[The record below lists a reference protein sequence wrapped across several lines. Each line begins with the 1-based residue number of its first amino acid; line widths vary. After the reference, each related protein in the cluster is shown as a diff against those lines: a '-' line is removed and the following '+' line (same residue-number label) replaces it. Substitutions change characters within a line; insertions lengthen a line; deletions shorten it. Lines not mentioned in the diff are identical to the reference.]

1 MTKKILIVVAH
12 PDDEILGAGGTLI
25 KQAELGQE
33 INCLIL
39 SAGVMARSDGTGA
52 KISALR
58 EETQAAGKII
68 GFKNT
73 YFADLPDNSFDTVS
87 LLNIVKEV
95 EKIIDEIKPDIIYTH
110 YQNDLNI
117 DHRLTFQAVL
127 TACRPININSPREL
141 YSFENPSSTEWQ
153 SKAGEQFAPNVYVD
167 ITDTIDQKILALA
180 EYVSEIRDYPHPRSS
195 TGLKIL
201 AQYRGLEAGLK
212 FAEAFYLIRK
222 VD

>member
-95 EKIIDEIKPDIIYTH
+95 EKIIDEIC
-110 YQNDLNI
+110 
-117 DHRLTFQAVL
+117 F
-127 TACRPININSPREL
+127 S
-141 YSFENPSSTEWQ
+141 
-153 SKAGEQFAPNVYVD
+153 
-167 ITDTIDQKILALA
+167 
-180 EYVSEIRDYPHPRSS
+180 
-195 TGLKIL
+195 
-201 AQYRGLEAGLK
+201 
-212 FAEAFYLIRK
+212 
-222 VD
+222 